1 MQGMS
6 HFEQQRL
13 SAAVE
18 NLGRSISGADRPL
31 GLKQRARSAFLKQLH
46 AYKRAQLEALC
57 GGPARAAALRDA
69 ESKRVAR
76 I

>member
-1 MQGMS
+1 MRSMTFS
-6 HFEQQRL
+6 EQKRL

-18 NLGRSISGADRPL
+18 HLSRSLSYEERPL

-57 GGPARAAALRDA
+57 GGPTRPAALEET